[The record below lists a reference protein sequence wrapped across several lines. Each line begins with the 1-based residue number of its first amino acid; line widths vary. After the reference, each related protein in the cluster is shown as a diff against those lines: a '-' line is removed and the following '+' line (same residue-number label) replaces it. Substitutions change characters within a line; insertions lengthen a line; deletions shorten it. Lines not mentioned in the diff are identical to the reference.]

1 MASLAD
7 QINETHGTATDTL
20 SKAMLRVSEEN
31 WKGVIVLG
39 MAGDN
44 GGRFLMS
51 KNLNDMEVMG
61 LVRWAMLLTDDM
73 AMADLTE
80 PEEAL

>member
-1 MASLAD
+1 MSLAD
-7 QINETHGTATDTL
+7 QINNTQGTADDTL
-20 SKAMLRVSEEN
+20 SKAMIRVREEN

-44 GGRFLMS
+44 GCRFLMS
-51 KNLNDMEVMG
+51 ANLNDMEVMG
-61 LVRWAMLLTDDM
+61 LVRWGVMLTDDM
-73 AMADLTE
+73 AMNDLTE

>member
-1 MASLAD
+1 MSLAD

-20 SKAMLRVSEEN
+20 SKAALRAREEN

-39 MAGDN
+39 MTDDN
-44 GGRFLMS
+44 SCRFLMS
-51 KNLNDMEVMG
+51 ANLNDMEVMG
-61 LVRWAMLLTDDM
+61 LVRWGVMLTDDM

-80 PEEAL
+80 PEETL